1 MHFWETDDDKTS
13 KRILFMATVAFL
25 IHVTR
30 LLSSDVLKSASTLR
44 HLLGVSPITQA
55 TSNGVQSFSVNA
67 VENIDVSNAYRQRN
81 RHSRNR
87 CFKYD
92 YQQ

>member
-1 MHFWETDDDKTS
+1 
-13 KRILFMATVAFL
+13 MATVAFL

-55 TSNGVQSFSVNA
+55 TSSGVQSFSVNA
-67 VENIDVSNAYRQRN
+67 VENIDVSNAYLRQRN

-92 YQQ
+92 YQ